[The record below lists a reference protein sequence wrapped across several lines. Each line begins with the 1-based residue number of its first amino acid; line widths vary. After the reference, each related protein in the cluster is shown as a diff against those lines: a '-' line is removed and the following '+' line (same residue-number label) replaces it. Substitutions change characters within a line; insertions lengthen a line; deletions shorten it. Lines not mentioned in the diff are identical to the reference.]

1 MKENKNKPGTETE
14 MQDLINKFQAKP
26 VETENNENENT
37 ESQNTETNKNT
48 ESENN
53 NESTNNLINKFGVI
67 TKTTDTAS
75 REPINIAKIKE
86 IEKEL
91 KKGEVIQVT
100 DIKEFAKLIGLDSEN
115 ANAVTIRNKLYRSY
129 QKQEINLKPM
139 LKDRQLY
146 LVRK

>member
-53 NESTNNLINKFGVI
+53 NKSTNNLINKFGVI

-86 IEKEL
+86 IEKEM
-91 KKGEVIQVT
+91 KTGEAIQIV
-100 DIKEFAKLIGLDSEN
+100 DIKEFAKLIGLSEN
-115 ANAVTIRNKLYRSY
+115 TDALTIRNKLYRSY
-129 QKQEINLKPM
+129 QKGEISMKPVM
-139 LKDRQLY
+139 RERTLY